1 MKLTPEQEELLPS
14 PDDVAFYR
22 EHGYYISK
30 KILPQELIDQAVTH
44 YQSEKLKEATESAE
58 TRA

>member
-1 MKLTPEQEELLPS
+1 MYQLDQAL
-14 PDDVAFYR
+14 D
-22 EHGYYISK
+22 GNIG
-30 KILPQELIDQAVTH
+30 ELIDQAVTH